1 MKDLSINKD
10 PQRLQYMRG
19 ANTANEKILRGR
31 KKKKKK
37 AEISRKPTIVYVSER
52 EDFVISDVHQATVRN
67 KQLLHFTEPA
77 EEEAT

>member
-31 KKKKKK
+31 KKKKKRQK
-37 AEISRKPTIVYVSER
+37 
-52 EDFVISDVHQATVRN
+52 F
-67 KQLLHFTEPA
+67 PA
-77 EEEAT
+77 NPP